1 MSHISKDQLSNND
14 SSQKEEPNTP
24 NQNSPF
30 LLKIKRE
37 RDDPSSLKCQECE
50 SGKNILSFSLSNKL
64 MTYIYE
70 NVLNPNTDNQ
80 KKNEL
85 LALTLPNK
93 TINLNICQNCLIK
106 TLLTK
111 GLNYLIPLDNN
122 KIITNENDKGK
133 NAEYDMLYKI
143 YWNNL
148 IKEIEKINSSII
160 DNSIFNEIRR
170 LPEVNAYL
178 AVFI

>member
-1 MSHISKDQLSNND
+1 M
-14 SSQKEEPNTP
+14 
-24 NQNSPF
+24 
-30 LLKIKRE
+30 
-37 RDDPSSLKCQECE
+37 
-50 SGKNILSFSLSNKL
+50 
-64 MTYIYE
+64 
-70 NVLNPNTDNQ
+70 
-80 KKNEL
+80 
-85 LALTLPNK
+85 
-93 TINLNICQNCLIK
+93 
-106 TLLTK
+106 
-111 GLNYLIPLDNN
+111 IPLDNN

-133 NAEYDMLYKI
+133 NAEYDMLYKF

>member
-14 SSQKEEPNTP
+14 SSQKEEPNTL

-106 TLLTK
+106 TLLT
-111 GLNYLIPLDNN
+111 
-122 KIITNENDKGK
+122 
-133 NAEYDMLYKI
+133 
-143 YWNNL
+143 
-148 IKEIEKINSSII
+148 
-160 DNSIFNEIRR
+160 
-170 LPEVNAYL
+170 
-178 AVFI
+178 